1 MYRRRSRA
9 FLIFSGLVLSGV
21 LLVLS
26 IASASAEDQGWT
38 RQFGTE
44 GRDTATGVAVAGDG
58 SLYVLGWTTSVL
70 PDQTRMGG
78 RRDSFVRKYSQDG
91 NELWIRQF
99 GSEEDDTP
107 EGIALDDQ
115 GNLYIVGR
123 VYAHLPDQS
132 NEGLNDA
139 FLRKY
144 DGDGHQIWTRQ
155 FGTEERDSARSVVVD
170 GSGSIYV
177 VGETKGAFPG
187 FTHKEAYRAAFVR
200 KYDGEGNELWTRQ
213 FSTRADDFAKGVAVD
228 DEGNVYVVGSVGSPI
243 GGELPGEVFL
253 GGFSDAFVRKYDSD
267 GTELWTRQFG
277 TGGRDTAKDVA
288 TDGGGSVYI
297 VGETDGVFSGQD
309 NSGGGDAFV
318 RKYDSDGNELWT
330 RQFGTSGVDEANDV
344 ALGASGD
351 VYVVGETD
359 DALPDQTYF
368 GGFGDAF
375 VRKYDGDGNELWTR
389 QFGTE
394 QIDLV
399 DGVDIDD
406 EGNLYLAGL
415 TEGVLPGQISS
426 GGRDAFVMQIT
437 DPAPTVSAPTLAPE
451 SATPTPAARDSGGG
465 GCTAG
470 AGGGTVYAGW
480 LLLGL
485 LMTGLVLTKGRL
497 V

>member
-1 MYRRRSRA
+1 MFRRRSRV
-9 FLIFSGLVLSGV
+9 FLILLGLVLAGI
-21 LLVLS
+21 LLALS
-26 IASASAEDQGWT
+26 VGGASAEDDGWT

-44 GRDTATGVAVAGDG
+44 GRDAATGVAVAGDG
-58 SLYVLGWTTSVL
+58 SLYVLGWTTLVL
-70 PDQTRMGG
+70 PDQTSMGG
-78 RRDSFVRKYSQDG
+78 LRDSFVRKYSQNG

-115 GNLYIVGR
+115 GNLYVVGR

-144 DGDGHQIWTRQ
+144 DSDGTEIWTRQ

-170 GSGSIYV
+170 GGGSVYV

-200 KYDGEGNELWTRQ
+200 KYDGDGNELWARQ
-213 FSTRADDFAKGVAVD
+213 FSTRADDFAKGLAVD
-228 DEGNVYVVGSVGSPI
+228 GQGNLYVVGSVGSPI

-253 GGFSDAFVRKYDSD
+253 GGFSDAFVRKYDGD
-267 GTELWTRQFG
+267 RNELWTRQFG
-277 TGGRDTAKDVA
+277 TGGRDTATDVVA
-288 TDGGGSVYI
+288 GSGEGVYI
-297 VGETDGVFSGQD
+297 VGETNGAFPGQD
-309 NSGGGDAFV
+309 NLGGEDAFV
-318 RKYDSDGNELWT
+318 RKYNSEGNELWT
-330 RQFGTSGVDEANDV
+330 RQFGTSEADEANDV
-344 ALGASGD
+344 ALDGSAN

-359 DALPDQTYF
+359 EALPDQTYA

-375 VRKYDGDGNELWTR
+375 VRKYDGDGAELWTR

-406 EGNLYLAGL
+406 EGNLYLVGL
-415 TEGVLPGQISS
+415 TEGVLPGQISL
-426 GGRDAFVMQIT
+426 GGRDAFAIKIA
-437 DPAPTVSAPTLAPE
+437 DPAPTVSAPTLAPG
-451 SATPTPAARDSGGG
+451 SATPTPARQDSGG

-470 AGGGTVYAGW
+470 PGGGTVYAGW

-485 LMTGLVLTKGRL
+485 LMTGLVLAKSRL

>member
-1 MYRRRSRA
+1 MFRRRSRA
-9 FLIFSGLVLSGV
+9 FLILLGLVLAGI
-21 LLVLS
+21 LLALS
-26 IASASAEDQGWT
+26 VGGASAEDDGWT

-44 GRDTATGVAVAGDG
+44 GRDAATGVAVAGDG
-58 SLYVLGWTTSVL
+58 SLYVLGWTTLVL
-70 PDQTRMGG
+70 PDQTSMGG
-78 RRDSFVRKYSQDG
+78 LRDSFVRKYSQNG

-115 GNLYIVGR
+115 GNLYVVGR

-144 DGDGHQIWTRQ
+144 DSDGTEIWTRQ

-170 GSGSIYV
+170 GGGSVYV

-200 KYDGEGNELWTRQ
+200 KYDGDGNELWTRQ
-213 FSTRADDFAKGVAVD
+213 FSTGGRDTATDVVAGSGEGVCI
-228 DEGNVYVVGSVGSPI
+228 VGETNGAFPGQDNL
-243 GGELPGEVFL
+243 GGE
-253 GGFSDAFVRKYDSD
+253 DAFVRKY
-267 GTELWTRQFG
+267 
-277 TGGRDTAKDVA
+277 
-288 TDGGGSVYI
+288 
-297 VGETDGVFSGQD
+297 
-309 NSGGGDAFV
+309 NSE
-318 RKYDSDGNELWT
+318 GNELWT
-330 RQFGTSGVDEANDV
+330 RQFGTSEADEANDV
-344 ALGASGD
+344 ALDGSAN

-359 DALPDQTYF
+359 EALPDQTYV

-375 VRKYDGDGNELWTR
+375 VRKYDGDGAELWTR

-406 EGNLYLAGL
+406 EGNLYLVGL
-415 TEGVLPGQISS
+415 TEGVLPGQISL
-426 GGRDAFVMQIT
+426 GGRDAFVIKIA
-437 DPAPTVSAPTLAPE
+437 DPAPTVSAPTLAPG
-451 SATPTPAARDSGGG
+451 SATPTPARQDSGG

-470 AGGGTVYAGW
+470 PGGGTVYAGW

-485 LMTGLVLTKGRL
+485 LMTGLVLAKSRL